1 MLVAAVTAAVGAVCF
16 YYGARALRTGRS
28 VRRLLGDGPE
38 APEGRG
44 PRHPTDWLGPADEG
58 PVESGDTGVE
68 RGSIERGVVLLALGV
83 LCLLFGLL
91 AA

>member
-1 MLVAAVTAAVGAVCF
+1 MLVTAVTAAVGAVCV
-16 YYGARALRTGRS
+16 YYGARALRTGRA

-38 APEGRG
+38 GPG

-58 PVESGDTGVE
+58 AVESGDTGVE
-68 RGSIERGVVLLALGV
+68 RGSIERGVVLLTLGV